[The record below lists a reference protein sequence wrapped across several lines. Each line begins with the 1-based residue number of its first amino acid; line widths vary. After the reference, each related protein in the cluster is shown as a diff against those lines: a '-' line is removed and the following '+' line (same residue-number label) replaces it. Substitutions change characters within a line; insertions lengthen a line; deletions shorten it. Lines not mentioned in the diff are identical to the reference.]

1 MKKRKYIGVIYLLI
15 IFVSCAIERG
25 EKDQLYKDLVD
36 KVGEAIQYE
45 IKDKDL
51 NAISIAII
59 KQDAFFWAEGF
70 GFIDEEKKIKADKN
84 TVYRVGSVSKL
95 FTDIAIM
102 KKRES
107 GDIDIDLPIQNYLP
121 KFNPENTF
129 NNEPITL
136 RQLMS
141 HRAGILREPAYGNYF
156 ADNETSLKKTVES
169 VKNSSLIHPPG
180 TITKY
185 SNAGIAVVGYT
196 LEKVFQKPYVEFMQ
210 DNILNPLGMNASS
223 FEFKNSMSSNLAE
236 ATMWSYDGRSFKA
249 PRFELGMIP
258 AGSLYS
264 SVTDLAKFLNMIFS
278 DGSLNGERF
287 VNPNTLKEMF
297 TPQFTDSA
305 ESGYG
310 IGFRVSKHNGYKMI
324 SHGGAIY
331 GYSTQLSALPESKIG
346 VIVASSVDI
355 SNSITRKI
363 SNYAIDLLIAKEK
376 KLKLPEYV
384 KTKPIKKEIEEN
396 LIGDYENGANRVKIK
411 KIENQIIFEN
421 DYFEVPIKEF
431 NSKFI
436 SDGKINQGGIL
447 IEKKGD
453 NLIVNKKE
461 FKRVVKNSNP
471 DFPKEWLGL
480 IGEYGWDHNILYVYE
495 DSGSLWVLIEWIE
508 KNKLI
513 QESKSLFKFP
523 KKTGMYKSEKLNFK
537 INENGIAT
545 EVSILNGPVFKRR
558 SPSSLTKKTFK
569 ITPVKPIDLLR
580 RKAEKSNP
588 PLENSKSDK
597 FDLVEIK
604 NIDKSIKYDIR
615 YASENNFMG
624 SKFYKTSNA
633 FLQRPAAEALK
644 RVNEKLRSFGFG
656 LLIHDAYRPWYVTK
670 MFWDATPEDK
680 KIFVAN
686 PQNGSRHNRGCA
698 VDLTLYELSTGNPV
712 EMISGYDEFTD
723 RAFPYYYGGTTKQR
737 WLRDLLREKM
747 ESEGFSVY
755 EYEWWHFD
763 YKDWKKYG
771 IGNLKFEDIIK

>member
-1 MKKRKYIGVIYLLI
+1 MKKNIYIFLILAIILFISCKKSEKQINPFYNDVIEKL
-15 IFVSCAIERG
+15 SDAIE
-25 EKDQLYKDLVD
+25 
-36 KVGEAIQYE
+36 YE
-45 IKDKDL
+45 IKDKNL

-59 KQDAFFWAEGF
+59 KQDDFFWAEGF
-70 GFIDEEKKIKADKN
+70 GFIDEEKKIKADEN
-84 TVYRVGSVSKL
+84 TIYRVGSISKL

-102 KKRES
+102 KKSEV
-107 GDIDIDLPIQNYLP
+107 GDIDIDLPIQSYLP
-121 KFNPENTF
+121 KFNPKNIY
-129 NNEPITL
+129 NNNPITL

-141 HRAGILREPAYGNYF
+141 HRAGVLREPAYGNYF

-169 VKNSSLIHPPG
+169 VNNSSLIHPPG

-196 LEKVFQKPYVEFMQ
+196 LEKVFQKPYVEYMQ
-210 DNILNPLGMNASS
+210 DNILTPLDMNASS
-223 FEFKNSMSSNLAE
+223 FKFKKSMSLNLAE
-236 ATMWSYDGRSFKA
+236 ATMWSYDERSFKA

-264 SVTDLAKFLNMIFS
+264 SVTDLAKFVNMIFS
-278 DGSLNGERF
+278 DGSINGEKF
-287 VNPNTLKEMF
+287 INPDTLKEMF
-297 TPQFTDSA
+297 TPQFTGSKV
-305 ESGYG
+305 SGYG
-310 IGFRVSKHNGYKMI
+310 IGFRISKHNRYKMI

-331 GYSTQLSALPESKIG
+331 GYSTQLSALPEPKIG
-346 VIVASSVDI
+346 VVVASSVDI

-363 SNYAIDLLIAKEK
+363 SSYALDLLIAKEK
-376 KLKLPEYV
+376 RLDLPEYV
-384 KTKPIKKEIEEN
+384 KTKPIEKEIEEN
-396 LIGDYENGANRVKIK
+396 LIGDYQNKGDRITIK
-411 KIENQIIFEN
+411 KIENKIVLEN
-421 DYFEVPIKEF
+421 DYFEVPIREF

-447 IEKKGD
+447 IEMKGD

-461 FKRVVKNSNP
+461 YKKVIKNSDPGFP
-471 DFPKEWLGL
+471 DEWLGL

-495 DSGSLWVLIEWIE
+495 DEGSLWVLIEWIE

-513 QESKSLFKFP
+513 QENKTLFKFP
-523 KKTGMYKSEKLNFK
+523 KGTGMYRSEKLNFK

-545 EVSILNGPVFKRR
+545 EVSILNGPIFKRR
-558 SPSSLTKKTFK
+558 SPLSLTKKTFK
-569 ITPVKPIDLLR
+569 ITPLKPIAVLR
-580 RKAEKSNP
+580 KEAEKSYP
-588 PLENSKSDK
+588 PMENSESEK

-644 RVNEKLRSFGFG
+644 RVNEKLRSYGYG

-698 VDLTLYELSTGNPV
+698 VDLTLYELSTGSPV

-737 WLRDLLREKM
+737 WLRDLLRKNM
-747 ESEGFSVY
+747 ELEGFSVY

-763 YKDWKKYG
+763 YKDWEKYG
-771 IGNLKFEDIIK
+771 IGNLKFEDIK

>member
-1 MKKRKYIGVIYLLI
+1 MKKNIYVPLMFLLLTFI
-15 IFVSCAIERG
+15 SCEIVDTKINPFYSDVVGKLRDAIE
-25 EKDQLYKDLVD
+25 
-36 KVGEAIQYE
+36 YE
-45 IKDKDL
+45 IKDKNL

-59 KQDAFFWAEGF
+59 KKDDFFWSEGF
-70 GFIDEEKKIKADKN
+70 GFIDEEKKIKADEN
-84 TVYRVGSVSKL
+84 TIYRVGSVSKL

-107 GDIDIDLPIQNYLP
+107 GDIDIDSPIQIYLP
-121 KFNPENTF
+121 KFNPENKF

-180 TITKY
+180 TMTKY

-210 DNILNPLGMNASS
+210 QNILNPLGMNASS

-264 SVTDLAKFLNMIFS
+264 SVTDLTKFLNMILS

-297 TPQFTDSA
+297 TPQFSDFE

-331 GYSTQLSALPESKIG
+331 GYSTQLSALPEAKIG
-346 VIVASSVDI
+346 VVVASSVDI

-363 SNYAIDLLIAKEK
+363 SSYALDLLIAKEK

-396 LIGDYENGANRVKIK
+396 LIGDYENEANRIRIK

-447 IEKKGD
+447 IERNGD
-453 NLIVNKKE
+453 NLIVNKRE
-461 FKRVVKNSNP
+461 YKRVMKNSNP

-480 IGEYGWDHNILYVYE
+480 IGEYGWDHNIIYVYE
-495 DSGSLWVLIEWIE
+495 DAGSLWVLIEWIE

-523 KKTGMYKSEKLNFK
+523 EKTGMYRSEKLNFK

-545 EVSILNGPVFKRR
+545 EVSILNGPIFKRR
-558 SPSSLTKKTFK
+558 SPLSLTKKTFK
-569 ITPVKPIDLLR
+569 ISPIKPIEILR
-580 RKAEKSNP
+580 KEAESSNP
-588 PLENSKSDK
+588 PMENSESEK

-604 NIDKSIKYDIR
+604 NIDRSIKYDIR

-644 RVNEKLRSFGFG
+644 RVNEKLRSYGFG

-670 MFWDATPEDK
+670 MFWDATPVDK

-737 WLRDLLREKM
+737 WLRDLLRKNM
-747 ESEGFSVY
+747 ESEGFRVY

-771 IGNLKFEDIIK
+771 IGNLKFEDIK

>member
-1 MKKRKYIGVIYLLI
+1 MKNSVCKGLIFSLLI
-15 IFVSCAIERG
+15 FISCDIKRD
-25 EKDQLYKDLVD
+25 KTNLLYQDLID
-36 KVGEAIQYE
+36 KLSDAIQYE
-45 IKDKDL
+45 IEDKNL

-59 KQDAFFWAEGF
+59 KQKELFWAEGF
-70 GFIDEEKKIKADKN
+70 GFIDKEKKIKADEN
-84 TVYRVGSVSKL
+84 TIYRVGSISKL
-95 FTDIAIM
+95 FTDMAIM
-102 KKRES
+102 KKTET
-107 GDIDIDLPIQNYLP
+107 GDIDIDLPIQSYLP
-121 KFNPENTF
+121 RFNPKNVY

-141 HRAGILREPAYGNYF
+141 HRAGVLREPAYGNYF

-169 VKNSSLIHPPG
+169 VNNSSLIHPPG
-180 TITKY
+180 TTTKY

-196 LEKVFQKPYVEFMQ
+196 LEKVFQKPYVEFMR
-210 DNILNPLGMNASS
+210 DNILTPLGMNTSS
-223 FEFKNSMSSNLAE
+223 FKFKKSMSLNLAE
-236 ATMWSYDGRSFKA
+236 AKMWSYDGRSFKA

-264 SVTDLAKFLNMIFS
+264 SVTDLAKFVNMIFS
-278 DGSLNGERF
+278 DGSINGERF
-287 VNPNTLKEMF
+287 INPSTLKEMF
-297 TPQFTDSA
+297 TPQFTDYKV
-305 ESGYG
+305 SGYG
-310 IGFRVSKHNGYKMI
+310 IGFRISKHNRYKMI

-331 GYSTQLSALPESKIG
+331 GYSTQLSALPEPKIG
-346 VIVASSVDI
+346 VVVASSVDI

-363 SNYAIDLLIAKEK
+363 SSYALDLLIAKEK
-376 KLKLPEYV
+376 RLDLPEYV
-384 KTKPIKKEIEEN
+384 KTKPIEKEIEEN
-396 LIGDYENGANRVKIK
+396 LIGDYQNEGERITIK
-411 KIENQIIFEN
+411 KIENKIVLEN
-421 DYFEVPIKEF
+421 DYFEVPIREF

-447 IEKKGD
+447 IEMKGD

-461 FKRVVKNSNP
+461 YKKVIKNSDP
-471 DFPKEWLGL
+471 SFPNEWLGL

-495 DSGSLWVLIEWIE
+495 DEGSLWVLIEWIE

-513 QESKSLFKFP
+513 QVNKSLFKFP
-523 KKTGMYKSEKLNFK
+523 KKTGMYRSEKLNFK

-545 EVSILNGPVFKRR
+545 EVSILNGPIFKRR
-558 SPSSLTKKTFK
+558 SPLSLTKKTFK
-569 ITPVKPIDLLR
+569 ITPVKPIDELR
-580 RKAEKSNP
+580 KEAQNSNP
-588 PLENSKSDK
+588 PLRNLKSEK

-644 RVNEKLRSFGFG
+644 RVNEKLRSYGFG

-698 VDLTLYELSTGNPV
+698 VDLTLYELSTGSPV

-737 WLRDLLREKM
+737 WLRDLLRKKM

-763 YKDWKKYG
+763 YKDWEKYG
-771 IGNLKFEDIIK
+771 IGNLKFEDIK

>member
-1 MKKRKYIGVIYLLI
+1 MSCDKNEKQINPFYNDVIEKL
-15 IFVSCAIERG
+15 SDAIE
-25 EKDQLYKDLVD
+25 
-36 KVGEAIQYE
+36 YE
-45 IKDKDL
+45 IKDKNL

-59 KQDAFFWAEGF
+59 KQNDFFWAAGF
-70 GFIDEEKKIKADKN
+70 GFIDKEKKIKADEN
-84 TVYRVGSVSKL
+84 TIYRVGSVSKL

-121 KFNPENTF
+121 KFNPENIY
-129 NNEPITL
+129 NDEPITL

-156 ADNETSLKKTVES
+156 SDNETSLKKTVES
-169 VKNSSLIHPPG
+169 VNNSSLIHPPG

-196 LEKVFQKPYVEFMQ
+196 LEKVFQKPYIEFMQ
-210 DNILNPLGMNASS
+210 ENILTPLGMNDSS
-223 FEFKNSMSSNLAE
+223 FKFKNSMSLNLAE

-249 PRFELGMIP
+249 PRFELGMVP

-264 SVTDLAKFLNMIFS
+264 SVTDLAKFVNMIFS
-278 DGSLNGERF
+278 DGSINGKKF
-287 VNPNTLKEMF
+287 VHPNTLTEMF
-297 TPQFTDSA
+297 TPQFTTSKMN
-305 ESGYG
+305 GYG
-310 IGFRVSKHNGYKMI
+310 IGFRISKHNSYKMI

-331 GYSTQLSALPESKIG
+331 GYSTQLSALPEPKIG
-346 VIVASSVDI
+346 VVVASSVDI

-363 SNYAIDLLIAKEK
+363 SSYTLDLLIAKEK
-376 KLKLPEYV
+376 RLALPEYV
-384 KTKPIKKEIEEN
+384 KTKPIEKEIQEN
-396 LIGDYENGANRVKIK
+396 LIGHYENEANRITIK
-411 KIENQIIFEN
+411 KIEKKIILEN
-421 DYFEVPIKEF
+421 DYFEVPIREF

-447 IEKKGD
+447 IELNGD

-461 FKRVVKNSNP
+461 YKKVAKISDP
-471 DFPKEWLGL
+471 DFPNEWLGL

-495 DSGSLWVLIEWIE
+495 DEGDLWVLIEWIE

-523 KKTGMYKSEKLNFK
+523 KKTGMYRNEKLNFK

-545 EVSILNGPVFKRR
+545 EVSILNGPIFKRR
-558 SPSSLTKKTFK
+558 SPLSLTKKTFK
-569 ITPVKPIDLLR
+569 INPVKPIALLR
-580 RKAEKSNP
+580 KEA
-588 PLENSKSDK
+588 ENSYPPEENSESEK

-624 SKFYKTSNA
+624 SKFYKTSHA

-644 RVNEKLRSFGFG
+644 RVNEKLRSYGFG

-712 EMISGYDEFTD
+712 EMISGYDEFTE

-737 WLRDLLREKM
+737 WLRDLLRKNM

-763 YKDWKKYG
+763 YKDWEKYG
-771 IGNLKFEDIIK
+771 IGNLKFEDIK

>member
-1 MKKRKYIGVIYLLI
+1 MKKRKYIGVIYLLL
-15 IFVSCAIERG
+15 IFVSCSIERD
-25 EKDQLYKDLVD
+25 EKDQLYKDLID

-70 GFIDEEKKIKADKN
+70 GFIDKEKKIKADKN
-84 TVYRVGSVSKL
+84 TIYRVGSVSKL

-102 KKRES
+102 KKSES

-141 HRAGILREPAYGNYF
+141 HRAGILREPAYGSYF
-156 ADNETSLKKTVES
+156 ANNETSLKKTVES

-180 TITKY
+180 TVTKY

-264 SVTDLAKFLNMIFS
+264 SVIDLAKFLNMIFS

-346 VIVASSVDI
+346 VVVASSVDI

-363 SNYAIDLLIAKEK
+363 SNYAINLLIAKEK

-396 LIGDYENGANRVKIK
+396 LIGDYENGANRIKIK

-447 IEKKGD
+447 IEKNGD

-461 FKRVVKNSNP
+461 FKRVMKNSNP
-471 DFPKEWLGL
+471 DFPKDWLGL

-495 DSGSLWVLIEWIE
+495 DAGSLWVLIEWIE

-545 EVSILNGPVFKRR
+545 EVSILNGPTFKRR
-558 SPSSLTKKTFK
+558 SPLSLTKKTFK

-644 RVNEKLRSFGFG
+644 RVNDKLRSFGFG

-737 WLRDLLREKM
+737 WLRDLLRKKM

-763 YKDWKKYG
+763 YKDWKKYR
-771 IGNLKFEDIIK
+771 IGNLKFEDIK

>member
-1 MKKRKYIGVIYLLI
+1 MKNNIYIFL
-15 IFVSCAIERG
+15 IFVLTFFISCDKNEKPINPFYNDVIEKLSDAIE
-25 EKDQLYKDLVD
+25 
-36 KVGEAIQYE
+36 YE

-59 KQDAFFWAEGF
+59 KQNDFFWSEGF
-70 GFIDEEKKIKADKN
+70 GFIDEEKKIKADEN
-84 TVYRVGSVSKL
+84 TIYRVGSVSKL

-107 GDIDIDLPIQNYLP
+107 GDIDIDSPLQIYLP
-121 KFNPENTF
+121 KFNPENKF
-129 NNEPITL
+129 NHEPITL

-169 VKNSSLIHPPG
+169 VKNSPLIHPPG

-210 DNILNPLGMNASS
+210 QNILNPLGMNASS
-223 FEFKNSMSSNLAE
+223 FEFKNSMSLNLAE

-264 SVTDLAKFLNMIFS
+264 SVTDLTKFLNMILS

-297 TPQFTDSA
+297 TPQFSDSE

-310 IGFRVSKHNGYKMI
+310 IGFRVSKHYGYKMI

-331 GYSTQLSALPESKIG
+331 GYSTQLSALPEPKIG
-346 VIVASSVDI
+346 VVVASSVDI

-363 SNYAIDLLIAKEK
+363 SSYALDLLIAKEK

-396 LIGDYENGANRVKIK
+396 LIGDYENEANRIRIK

-447 IEKKGD
+447 IERNGD
-453 NLIVNKKE
+453 NLIINKKQY
-461 FKRVVKNSNP
+461 KRVMKNSNP

-480 IGEYGWDHNILYVYE
+480 IGEYGWDHNIIYVYE
-495 DSGSLWVLIEWIE
+495 DAGSLWVLIEWIE

-523 KKTGMYKSEKLNFK
+523 DKTGMYRSEKLNFK

-545 EVSILNGPVFKRR
+545 EVSILNGPIFKRR
-558 SPSSLTKKTFK
+558 SPLSLTKKTFK
-569 ITPVKPIDLLR
+569 ISPVKPIEILR
-580 RKAEKSNP
+580 KEAENSNP
-588 PLENSKSDK
+588 PMGNSESEK

-604 NIDKSIKYDIR
+604 NIDRSIKYDIR

-633 FLQRPAAEALK
+633 FLQRPAAQALK
-644 RVNEKLRSFGFG
+644 RVNEKLRSYGFG

-670 MFWDATPEDK
+670 MFWDATPVDK

-737 WLRDLLREKM
+737 WLRDLLRENM
-747 ESEGFSVY
+747 ESEGFRVY

-763 YKDWKKYG
+763 YKDWDKYG
-771 IGNLKFEDIIK
+771 IGNLKFEDIK

>member
-1 MKKRKYIGVIYLLI
+1 MKKNIYVPLMFLLLTFI
-15 IFVSCAIERG
+15 SCEIVDTKINPFYSDVVGKLRDAIE
-25 EKDQLYKDLVD
+25 
-36 KVGEAIQYE
+36 YE
-45 IKDKDL
+45 IKDKNL

-59 KQDAFFWAEGF
+59 KKDDFFWSEGF
-70 GFIDEEKKIKADKN
+70 GFIDEEKKIKADEN
-84 TVYRVGSVSKL
+84 TIYRVGSVSKL

-107 GDIDIDLPIQNYLP
+107 GDIDIDSPLQIYLP
-121 KFNPENTF
+121 KFNPENKF

-156 ADNETSLKKTVES
+156 ADNETSLKETVES
-169 VKNSSLIHPPG
+169 VNQSSLIYPPG
-180 TITKY
+180 TKTKY

-210 DNILNPLGMNASS
+210 QNILNPLGMNASS
-223 FEFKNSMSSNLAE
+223 FEFKNSMASNLAK
-236 ATMWSYDGRSFKA
+236 ATMWSYDRRSFKA

-264 SVTDLAKFLNMIFS
+264 SVTDLTKFLNMILS

-297 TPQFTDSA
+297 TPQFSDSE

-310 IGFRVSKHNGYKMI
+310 IGFKVSKHYGYKMI

-331 GYSTQLSALPESKIG
+331 GYSTQLSALPEPKIG
-346 VIVASSVDI
+346 VVVASSVDV

-363 SNYAIDLLIAKEK
+363 SSYALDLLIAKEK
-376 KLKLPEYV
+376 KLNLPEYV
-384 KTKPIKKEIEEN
+384 KTKPIKKGIEEN
-396 LIGDYENGANRVKIK
+396 LIGDYKNEANRIRIK

-447 IEKKGD
+447 IERHGD

-461 FKRVVKNSNP
+461 YKRVMKNSNP

-480 IGEYGWDHNILYVYE
+480 IGEYGWDHNIIYVYE
-495 DSGSLWVLIEWIE
+495 DAGSLWVLIEWFE

-523 KKTGMYKSEKLNFK
+523 EKTGMYRSEKLNFK

-545 EVSILNGPVFKRR
+545 EVSILNGPIFKRR
-558 SPSSLTKKTFK
+558 SPLSLTKKTFK
-569 ITPVKPIDLLR
+569 ISPVKPIEILR
-580 RKAEKSNP
+580 EEAENSNP
-588 PLENSKSDK
+588 PMGNSESEK
-597 FDLVEIK
+597 FDLVEVK
-604 NIDKSIKYDIR
+604 NIDRSIKYDIR

-644 RVNEKLRSFGFG
+644 RVNEKLRSYGFG

-670 MFWDATPEDK
+670 MFWDATPVDK

-686 PQNGSRHNRGCA
+686 PQSGSRHNRGCA

-737 WLRDLLREKM
+737 WLRDLLRKNM
-747 ESEGFSVY
+747 ESEGFRVY

-763 YKDWKKYG
+763 YKDWNKYG
-771 IGNLKFEDIIK
+771 IGNLKFQDIK

>member
-1 MKKRKYIGVIYLLI
+1 MSCDKNEKQINPFYNDVIEKL
-15 IFVSCAIERG
+15 SDAIE
-25 EKDQLYKDLVD
+25 
-36 KVGEAIQYE
+36 YE
-45 IKDKDL
+45 IKDKNL

-59 KQDAFFWAEGF
+59 KQNDFFWAAGF
-70 GFIDEEKKIKADKN
+70 GFIDKEKKIKADEN
-84 TVYRVGSVSKL
+84 TIYRVGSVSKL

-121 KFNPENTF
+121 KFNPENIY
-129 NNEPITL
+129 NDEPITL

-156 ADNETSLKKTVES
+156 SDNETSLKKTVES
-169 VKNSSLIHPPG
+169 VNNSSLIHPPG

-196 LEKVFQKPYVEFMQ
+196 LEKVFQKPYIEFMQ
-210 DNILNPLGMNASS
+210 ENILTPLGMNDSS
-223 FEFKNSMSSNLAE
+223 FKFKNSMSLNLAE

-249 PRFELGMIP
+249 PRFELGMVP

-264 SVTDLAKFLNMIFS
+264 SVTDLAKFVNMIFS
-278 DGSLNGERF
+278 DGSINGKKF
-287 VNPNTLKEMF
+287 VHPNTLTEMF
-297 TPQFTDSA
+297 TPQFTTSKMN
-305 ESGYG
+305 GYG
-310 IGFRVSKHNGYKMI
+310 IGFRISKHNSYKMI

-331 GYSTQLSALPESKIG
+331 GYSTQLSALPEPKIG
-346 VIVASSVDI
+346 VVVASSVDI

-363 SNYAIDLLIAKEK
+363 SSYTLDLLIAKEK
-376 KLKLPEYV
+376 RLALPEYV
-384 KTKPIKKEIEEN
+384 KTKPIEKEIQEN
-396 LIGDYENGANRVKIK
+396 LIGHYENEANRITIK
-411 KIENQIIFEN
+411 KIEKKIILEN

-447 IEKKGD
+447 IELKGD

-461 FKRVVKNSNP
+461 YKKVAKISDP
-471 DFPKEWLGL
+471 DFPNEWLGL

-495 DSGSLWVLIEWIE
+495 DEGDLWVLIEWIE

-523 KKTGMYKSEKLNFK
+523 KKTGMYRNEKLNFK

-545 EVSILNGPVFKRR
+545 EVSILNGPIFKRR
-558 SPSSLTKKTFK
+558 SPLSLTKKTFK
-569 ITPVKPIDLLR
+569 INPVKPIALLR
-580 RKAEKSNP
+580 KEA
-588 PLENSKSDK
+588 ENSYPPEENSESEK

-624 SKFYKTSNA
+624 SKFYKTSHA

-644 RVNEKLRSFGFG
+644 RVNEKLRSYGFG

-712 EMISGYDEFTD
+712 EMISGYDEFTE

-737 WLRDLLREKM
+737 WLRDLLRKNM

-763 YKDWKKYG
+763 YKDWEKYG
-771 IGNLKFEDIIK
+771 IGNLKFEDIK

>member
-1 MKKRKYIGVIYLLI
+1 MKKNIYVHLMFLLLTFI
-15 IFVSCAIERG
+15 SCEIVDTKINPFYSDVVGKLRDAIE
-25 EKDQLYKDLVD
+25 
-36 KVGEAIQYE
+36 YE
-45 IKDKDL
+45 IKDKNL

-59 KQDAFFWAEGF
+59 KKDDFFWSEGF
-70 GFIDEEKKIKADKN
+70 GFIDEEKKIKADEN
-84 TVYRVGSVSKL
+84 TIYRVGSVSKL

-107 GDIDIDLPIQNYLP
+107 GDIDIDSPLQIYLP
-121 KFNPENTF
+121 KFNPENKF

-169 VKNSSLIHPPG
+169 VNQSSLIYPPG
-180 TITKY
+180 TKTKY

-210 DNILNPLGMNASS
+210 QNILNPLGMNASS
-223 FEFKNSMSSNLAE
+223 FEFKNSMSLNLAE

-264 SVTDLAKFLNMIFS
+264 SVTDLTKFLNMILS

-297 TPQFTDSA
+297 TPQFSDSE

-331 GYSTQLSALPESKIG
+331 GYSTQLSALPEPKIG
-346 VIVASSVDI
+346 VVVASSVDI

-363 SNYAIDLLIAKEK
+363 SSYALDLLIAKEK

-396 LIGDYENGANRVKIK
+396 LIGDYENEANRIRIK

-447 IEKKGD
+447 IEKNGD
-453 NLIVNKKE
+453 NLILNKKE
-461 FKRVVKNSNP
+461 YKRVMKNSNP

-495 DSGSLWVLIEWIE
+495 DAGSLWVLIEWIE

-513 QESKSLFKFP
+513 QENKSLFKFP
-523 KKTGMYKSEKLNFK
+523 EKTGMYRSEKLNFK

-545 EVSILNGPVFKRR
+545 EVSILNGPIFKRR
-558 SPSSLTKKTFK
+558 SPLSLTKKTFK
-569 ITPVKPIDLLR
+569 ISPIKPIEILR
-580 RKAEKSNP
+580 KEAESSNP
-588 PLENSKSDK
+588 PMQNSESEK

-604 NIDKSIKYDIR
+604 NIDRSIKYDIR

-644 RVNEKLRSFGFG
+644 RVNEKLRSYGFG

-670 MFWDATPEDK
+670 MFWDATPVDK

-747 ESEGFSVY
+747 ESEGFRVY

-763 YKDWKKYG
+763 YKDWNKYG
-771 IGNLKFEDIIK
+771 IGNLKFEDIK